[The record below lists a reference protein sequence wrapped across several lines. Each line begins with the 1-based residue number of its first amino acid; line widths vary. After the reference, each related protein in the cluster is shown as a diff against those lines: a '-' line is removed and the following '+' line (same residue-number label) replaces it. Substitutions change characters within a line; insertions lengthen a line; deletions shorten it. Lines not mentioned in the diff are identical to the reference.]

1 MKYSISK
8 LITEEIVPSLI
19 EKVIDNLSDKVNK
32 EPSNHH
38 CPSYVEE
45 LKQHIDKK
53 LEDFQ
58 DILFVRDVD
67 CLSKFD

>member
-1 MKYSISK
+1 MQ
-8 LITEEIVPSLI
+8 
-19 EKVIDNLSDKVNK
+19 
-32 EPSNHH
+32 
-38 CPSYVEE
+38 

-67 CLSKFD
+67 CLSKFDEIKKEMRSFEERTTGNFKYISDQISELNISENN